1 MTLVEKIKNMCS
13 ERGETLASLERKM
26 DFGNG
31 TIRKWD
37 NTIPSGDKLAKVAN
51 FFQVSVDY
59 LLGKTSFK
67 NMQDFLE
74 TPHDNSSSCDTKLLY
89 GRTIKQIREDLNIS
103 AQKMSCDLALTEEDL
118 INLESGLYP
127 VRYKLAEKI
136 ASYLNIKLDEIYHS
150 PYEPTNIDLKC
161 NDDASQL
168 HENNNHDVEVENDN
182 NIKLLA
188 RHLEKIPGQQRTRL
202 IENFHDAIDI
212 YLDAIGIPKED

>member
-1 MTLVEKIKNMCS
+1 M
-13 ERGETLASLERKM
+13 
-26 DFGNG
+26 
-31 TIRKWD
+31 
-37 NTIPSGDKLAKVAN
+37 
-51 FFQVSVDY
+51 
-59 LLGKTSFK
+59 
-67 NMQDFLE
+67 
-74 TPHDNSSSCDTKLLY
+74 
-89 GRTIKQIREDLNIS
+89 
-103 AQKMSCDLALTEEDL
+103 
-118 INLESGLYP
+118 
-127 VRYKLAEKI
+127 
-136 ASYLNIKLDEIYHS
+136 NIKLDEIYHS